1 MHKLNLH
8 PQRCNFAKKKFKLR
22 KILRALQI
30 PNHGDWR
37 RLAAYLE

>member
-8 PQRCNFAKKKFKLR
+8 PQRCNFAKKFKLR
-22 KILRALQI
+22 KILGALQI
-30 PNHGDWR
+30 PNHRDWR